1 MRKSHGLR
9 ERTQNHDIKKNST
22 LNEKM
27 KFLEK
32 YYPILLAFLSFLYS
46 IYLWFT
52 GDQLEGLYVGL
63 WPVTILAFAIAI
75 RQRRNEDK
83 KPEAW
88 SIKSCLFSAVWSF
101 SPMFIFCWELSEDR
115 RKNKR
120 KNRWTSTIQMI
131 WMAWEIRGAYLIK
144 RRKTERSKSKDKWKK
159 RLIDFN
165 LVVVFFF

>member
-83 KPEAW
+83 KPEA
-88 SIKSCLFSAVWSF
+88 
-101 SPMFIFCWELSEDR
+101 
-115 RKNKR
+115 
-120 KNRWTSTIQMI
+120 
-131 WMAWEIRGAYLIK
+131 
-144 RRKTERSKSKDKWKK
+144 
-159 RLIDFN
+159 
-165 LVVVFFF
+165 